1 MDHVFSPKSY
11 HLTIGSHDPELIID
25 SGDKIIT
32 RTVDAGGKDFNGIDV

>member
-25 SGDKIIT
+25 SGIKLLLDC
-32 RTVDAGGKDFNGIDV
+32 